1 MRMSPNLALLA
12 AMIAA
17 AAIVP
22 ARAQEAFDACT
33 VFTQED
39 AEKALGTQAGAEPQN
54 PKVKR
59 PRVVL
64 GCAYHGSKDGKP
76 VAASAQ
82 FKFARTGEEQL
93 RAFEEARLQLQTKPM
108 LISGAE
114 AFWAGKSGQMHVRK
128 GRAWITLQVGPPA
141 VREREL
147 EQARKLAELLVKK
160 L

>member
-1 MRMSPNLALLA
+1 MRMSPYLALLA

-17 AAIVP
+17 AAIGP
-22 ARAQEAFDACT
+22 ARAQEAFDACA

-39 AEKALGTQAGAEPQN
+39 AEKVLGTRAAAEPQN

-59 PRVVL
+59 PKVVL
-64 GCAYHGSKDGKP
+64 GCAYNGSKDGKP
-76 VAASAQ
+76 VAATAQ

-141 VREREL
+141 VNEREV